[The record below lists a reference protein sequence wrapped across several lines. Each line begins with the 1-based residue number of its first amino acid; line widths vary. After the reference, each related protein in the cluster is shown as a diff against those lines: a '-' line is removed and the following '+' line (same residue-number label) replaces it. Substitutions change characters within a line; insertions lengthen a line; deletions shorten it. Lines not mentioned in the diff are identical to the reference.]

1 MALKFFGRGSAFSD
15 THTSAY
21 FTTADNDFVIIDCS
35 ITTLWK
41 IKHIDLKAYENIYV
55 LITHTHGDHVDG
67 LGLLVQY
74 MYFNLKKILTVVA
87 PCTRIYDFL
96 LNSLVEG
103 GGNDTSWFKIITTE
117 KLSEKEWFKKAILT
131 THTPQLHNRCFGYN
145 LTVDGQNIVY
155 TGDTTTI
162 VPFLPYLTEGSIL
175 YVDTSVY
182 NNPVHLSL
190 ECALDDFLAL
200 NKRNIQVYLMHLDN
214 VEIAEKIVAP
224 YPDINVVTLD

>member
-35 ITTLWK
+35 STILLK
-41 IKHIDLKAYENIYV
+41 IKHIDLTAYENIYV
-55 LITHTHGDHVDG
+55 LITHTHGDHIGG
-67 LGLLVQY
+67 LDLFVQY
-74 MYFNLKKILTVVA
+74 AYFVLNRIITIVAPSDEVFEDILTVLKIKV
-87 PCTRIYDFL
+87 
-96 LNSLVEG
+96 N
-103 GGNDTSWFKIITTE
+103 NTSWFEIITSESLT
-117 KLSEKEWFKKAILT
+117 EKEWFGKSIMT
-131 THTPQLHNRCFGYN
+131 PHTPMLHNKCFGYN